1 MTEYLI
7 PRSVEEALSLLD
19 QSSGQAL
26 IIAGGTDVLPD
37 LRQGRRTPEVLV
49 DITRIPGLKGV
60 QVGESHVEVGA
71 ATTFAEI
78 KDHPFLKQ
86 QVPALA
92 EAARSVGAL
101 AIQTAATWAGNL
113 VQAMPAAD
121 GAVVALALE
130 AEVQVVDAEGAAW
143 RPVES
148 LFLGPGESVIDPTR
162 QIVTCIRFPIPAGRW
177 GTAWRRIGR
186 RPSLVLPIL
195 NCAVKVELR
204 GDRVERAAVALGPV
218 APRPFRAAGT
228 EAFLVGKPITPGLF
242 EEAGEIAQGESNPRS
257 SVMRA
262 SREYR
267 LAVIPILVSEAL
279 ATACR
284 RAGASALEAGDFPR
298 RS

>member
-1 MTEYLI
+1 MTQYLI
-7 PRSVEEALSLLD
+7 PRTLEEALGLLD
-19 QSSGQAL
+19 RGAGQAL
-26 IIAGGTDVLPD
+26 IIAGGTDLLPD
-37 LRQGRRTPEVLV
+37 LRQGRRAPQLLV
-49 DITRIPGLKGV
+49 DITRIPELKGV
-60 QVGESHVEVGA
+60 QVGEGYVKVGG

-78 KDHPFLKQ
+78 KDHPLLNQ

-130 AEVQVVDAEGAAW
+130 TEVQVADAGGTTW
-143 RPVES
+143 HPVES
-148 LFLGPGESVIDPTR
+148 LFLGPGRSAIDPTR
-162 QIVTCIRFPIPAGRW
+162 QIVTCIRFPLPAGPW

-195 NCAVKVELR
+195 NCAVKVELWGGR
-204 GDRVERAAVALGPV
+204 IGRAVVALGPV

-228 EAFLVGKPITPGLF
+228 EAFLAGKPITPGLL
-242 EEAGEIAQGESNPRS
+242 EQAGRIAQGGSNPRS
-257 SVMRA
+257 SEMRA

-279 ATACR
+279 AKACQ
-284 RAGASALEAGDFPR
+284 RAADSAP
-298 RS
+298 